1 MRKNI
6 FLEKLC
12 PDNGLNPYIIH
23 SMASDEEDL
32 CALRDYVRAMI
43 TNGYDALELEA
54 FAKKFK
60 HMDHV
65 RLLQKLGCD
74 VHEDIVLLR
83 LPEVE
88 DDYDDDYMF

>member
-1 MRKNI
+1 
-6 FLEKLC
+6 
-12 PDNGLNPYIIH
+12 
-23 SMASDEEDL
+23 MASDEEHL

-43 TNGYDALELEA
+43 NSGYDALELEA
-54 FAKKFK
+54 FIKKFK

-65 RLLQKLGCD
+65 RLLNKLGCD

-83 LPEVE
+83 LPETE